1 MYIPWLESG
10 FIGERCMDYT
20 CIFIARPDQ
29 LNFCREIVS
38 PSSGRYA
45 DDRASAQHVEEQSH
59 NPAKFWIELF
69 TVNNDGKFGLVMI
82 RWH

>member
-10 FIGERCMDYT
+10 FIGERCLDYT
-20 CIFIARPDQ
+20 GIFIVRPDQ
-29 LNFCREIVS
+29 LNSCQDIVS

-45 DDRASAQHVEEQSH
+45 DDRASAQHVEEQGH
-59 NPAKFWIELF
+59 NSTKFWIELF
-69 TVNNDGKFGLVMI
+69 TVNKNGKFRLVMI